1 MEWEEFLA
9 RNEAET
15 GAEHINPA
23 LVFPRSSNSDLAAW
37 QPLISPRVERRTGVG
52 IHGICLN
59 SAFSL
64 TKKLPKELPKGLL
77 LGATLFRRLH
87 LPALRGIDYK
97 SRKVTKNALIN
108 WVFEGLLRKWRREGD
123 SNPRYGF

>member
-23 LVFPRSSNSDLAAW
+23 LVFPRSSNSDLAVW
-37 QPLISPRVERRTGVG
+37 QPQISPCVERRTGVG
-52 IHGICLN
+52 IHHICLN

-64 TKKLPKELPKGLL
+64 TKKLPKELPKESL
-77 LGATLFRRLH
+77 LGATLFPRLY
-87 LPALRGIDYK
+87 LPALPGIDYK